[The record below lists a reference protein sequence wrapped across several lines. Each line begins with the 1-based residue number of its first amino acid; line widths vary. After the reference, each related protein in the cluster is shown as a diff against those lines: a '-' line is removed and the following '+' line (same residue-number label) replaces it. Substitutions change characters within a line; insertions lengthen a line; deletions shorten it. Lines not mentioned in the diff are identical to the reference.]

1 MFQHFSLSIDCGPV
15 VGVGVV
21 IIVVVVRRRFVEIAA
36 RIVSVT
42 VDIAL

>member
-1 MFQHFSLSIDCGPV
+1 MFQHFSLSIVCGPV

-21 IIVVVVRRRFVEIAA
+21 VVVVVRRRFVEIAA